1 WRSHPAQ
8 ETTPRSPS
16 RPRDRGVRKRQ
27 AETARHVGAVPVP
40 ELPAHP
46 AHVQHQRGREAEGE
60 RGHRRRRV
68 AGDVRAHGHP
78 RPWPAV
84 LEHHLQE
91 VRHRPQ
97 QARRRAHD
105 RRGEQDR
112 GRGQQPAA
120 VQDPSVDAQSSERR
134 QGRQDLAEVRELPRP
149 GALREDL
156 ERMKR
161 VRLHR
166 GIRHYWGIRVR
177 GQHTKTTGRH
187 RAMGDGGKK

>member
-1 WRSHPAQ
+1 MAQ
-8 ETTPRSPS
+8 PPGSRDHATQPLETPR
-16 RPRDRGVRKRQ
+16 PRRAQ
-27 AETARHVGAVPVP
+27 ATGGEPARHVGAVPVP

-46 AHVQHQRGREAEGE
+46 AHVQHQRGREAE
-60 RGHRRRRV
+60 
-68 AGDVRAHGHP
+68 GDVRAHGHP